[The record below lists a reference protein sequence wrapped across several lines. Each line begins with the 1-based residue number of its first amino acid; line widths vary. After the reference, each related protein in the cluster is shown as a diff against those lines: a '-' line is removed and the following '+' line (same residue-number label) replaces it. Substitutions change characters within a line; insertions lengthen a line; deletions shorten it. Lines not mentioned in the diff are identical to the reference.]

1 MNTLRNRYWFPAER
15 GNYGLAWLSLCF
27 ALAFHVMDEALHDFL
42 AIYNPT
48 VQALRQKI
56 PFLPL
61 PTFTFEVWMAGLV
74 LGIVLLLCLTPFAF
88 HGAKWLKVPA
98 KIFAVLM
105 ILTGAQH
112 IIASFWLGRLM
123 PGIYSSPLLIA
134 ASIYLLKANQ
144 KEGVR

>member
-1 MNTLRNRYWFPAER
+1 
-15 GNYGLAWLSLCF
+15 
-27 ALAFHVMDEALHDFL
+27 MDEALHDFL